1 MSDIAKLEKD
11 ILANVAAAKDEAALE
26 AVRIAAL
33 GKNGSVSALLKTLG
47 TMSADER
54 KTQGPAINGLKDRVS
69 ESIAQRKDGL
79 GAAALGGLALGLR
92 LRRGG
97 CGAVAGLVGLGLAG
111 AACLHRFLSSGPL
124 GVGRF

>member
-1 MSDIAKLEKD
+1 MSEIAKLEKD

-54 KTQGPAINGLKDRVS
+54 KTQGPAINAQSRAPAPGPNLPYGAYFRPAGLPVS
-69 ESIAQRKDGL
+69 EPM
-79 GAAALGGLALGLR
+79 
-92 LRRGG
+92 RRAK
-97 CGAVAGLVGLGLAG
+97 CP
-111 AACLHRFLSSGPL
+111 S
-124 GVGRF
+124 

>member
-54 KTQGPAINGLKDRVS
+54 KTQGPAINGLKDRVT
-69 ESIAQRKDGL
+69 ESIAQRKDAL
-79 GAAALGGLALGLR
+79 GAAALDAR
-92 LRRGG
+92 LNTETVDVTLPVREAPAESGRIHPMS
-97 CGAVAGLVGLGLAG
+97 AIHAMT
-111 AACLHRFLSSGPL
+111 SSEWMSKP
-124 GVGRF
+124 